1 MLDNLENI
9 KKIHV
14 MGMGG
19 AGMSSLAKIL
29 SGLGYEV
36 TGCDLEHGHY
46 LDELEELNIK
56 FLNGHSPEHIALCKP
71 DLLIYTSAVREDNLE
86 LQAARDK
93 NIKVVKRGE
102 ALSWLFNKAKGVGVA
117 GAHGK
122 TTTSSMISLILSR
135 AGLSPTLYVGAEM
148 RDMGTNAILGRGD
161 LFLSELDE
169 SDGSFELF
177 KPFVSVITNIDWD
190 HADHFKTREDYINAF
205 IRFIDNRKSNGALVI
220 CNDDEGSKIALNKI
234 DKSVGPVFKYGLNN
248 FNLDW
253 SAANINHKLNG
264 GSSCEIYKCGVKA
277 GNLNLKV
284 SGEHN
289 ILNALAAIA
298 AVNFLGVGFDEAI
311 KILADFHGAER
322 RLQIKGVKD
331 DVLVIDDYA
340 HHHTEI
346 KATLNAVKN
355 IYPGKKIILAFQP
368 HRYTRTA
375 IFLEQLAKSLSMAD
389 KIFLLPVFEASE
401 DYIKHGTS
409 DSLAEE
415 INKIKDCVL
424 CNNFD
429 EALKLIKLEV
439 KAGDILLT
447 MGAGTIYILGEKFL
461 ES

>member
-1 MLDNLENI
+1 
-9 KKIHV
+9 
-14 MGMGG
+14 
-19 AGMSSLAKIL
+19 
-29 SGLGYEV
+29 
-36 TGCDLEHGHY
+36 
-46 LDELEELNIK
+46 
-56 FLNGHSPEHIALCKP
+56 
-71 DLLIYTSAVREDNLE
+71 
-86 LQAARDK
+86 
-93 NIKVVKRGE
+93 
-102 ALSWLFNKAKGVGVA
+102 
-117 GAHGK
+117 
-122 TTTSSMISLILSR
+122 
-135 AGLSPTLYVGAEM
+135 
-148 RDMGTNAILGRGD
+148 
-161 LFLSELDE
+161 
-169 SDGSFELF
+169 
-177 KPFVSVITNIDWD
+177 
-190 HADHFKTREDYINAF
+190 
-205 IRFIDNRKSNGALVI
+205 
-220 CNDDEGSKIALNKI
+220 
-234 DKSVGPVFKYGLNN
+234 
-248 FNLDW
+248 
-253 SAANINHKLNG
+253 
-264 GSSCEIYKCGVKA
+264 
-277 GNLNLKV
+277 
-284 SGEHN
+284 
-289 ILNALAAIA
+289 LAAIA
-298 AVNFLGVGFDEAI
+298 AVNFLGVGLDEAI
-311 KILADFHGAER
+311 KILGEFHGAER

-355 IYPGKKIILAFQP
+355 IYPDKKIILAFQP